1 MTRQISMDSVSA
13 LLTGQN
19 RTVSNTCVMDNTLYL
34 FNNAIMKLD
43 NNDLYIRIHTNS
55 VTTRERL
62 NTLNRFGYNCH
73 VKQVKGDVFVNGKAV
88 NDYME
93 WIKID
98 KV

>member
-1 MTRQISMDSVSA
+1 MTRQVSKDSVSA

-19 RTVSNTCVMDNTLYL
+19 RTISNTCVMNNTLYL
-34 FNNAIMKLD
+34 FNNAIMRLTD
-43 NNDLYIRIHTNS
+43 EGLEVRIHTNS
-55 VTTRERL
+55 NTTRERL
-62 NTLNRFGYNCH
+62 NTLNLFGYNCH

-93 WIKID
+93 WIKIN